1 MAYSNLGW
9 IRQLADDFDDA
20 TTWSNRAIALAD
32 QIGDIESRVCAMI
45 TLGTAEL
52 QLSRRRAGRER
63 LELSGEMALEHGL
76 HDYATRAYAMLACS
90 NVIHRDYEA
99 ATVGME
105 RALRFAIDHELNT
118 WELFLLGWRA
128 RLNLERGDW
137 DAAERDAIAVIDR
150 HDTPAVARCQPL
162 VVLALLHARRGQ
174 VDSETLL
181 DEALSLALP
190 TGALER
196 IGPVMAARA
205 ELSWLRDDFDDARSN
220 LAAALEITRRPASHW
235 GRAHFAW
242 WMWRLGDLSVT
253 AESAPDPVRLQIEGD
268 WRGAAEA
275 WGRIGAPYERA
286 LALAEGDA
294 PDAWRESLAGLEE
307 LGADASAAAVRR
319 DLRRKGARGIPRRP
333 HQASRKHPAG
343 LTPAQVRVLERLSR
357 GLSNGEIARELFL
370 STRTVDHHVSA
381 ILGKLDVTTRAAAIA
396 ATRDRQLLQN
406 AFVVT

>member
-1 MAYSNLGW
+1 
-9 IRQLADDFDDA
+9 
-20 TTWSNRAIALAD
+20 
-32 QIGDIESRVCAMI
+32 
-45 TLGTAEL
+45 
-52 QLSRRRAGRER
+52 
-63 LELSGEMALEHGL
+63 
-76 HDYATRAYAMLACS
+76 
-90 NVIHRDYEA
+90 
-99 ATVGME
+99 
-105 RALRFAIDHELNT
+105 
-118 WELFLLGWRA
+118 
-128 RLNLERGDW
+128 
-137 DAAERDAIAVIDR
+137 
-150 HDTPAVARCQPL
+150 
-162 VVLALLHARRGQ
+162 
-174 VDSETLL
+174 
-181 DEALSLALP
+181 
-190 TGALER
+190 
-196 IGPVMAARA
+196 MAARA

-235 GRAHFAW
+235 GGAHFAW

-333 HQASRKHPAG
+333 HRASRKHPAG

-381 ILGKLDVTTRAAAIA
+381 ILGKLEVTTRAAAIA
-396 ATRDRQLLQN
+396 ATRDRKLLQK
-406 AFVVT
+406 A